1 MQQDRSTENLTKAF
15 QVLEDAQEV
24 LNELWEAAT
33 SDPDAQIGHHEMV
46 LATKAR
52 TYVTTARFRLARHA
66 KGLGCPEIVP
76 PGAEGLQPVGGDAA

>member
-15 QVLEDAQEV
+15 QVLEDAQEI
-24 LNELWEAAT
+24 LNELWETAT
-33 SDPDAQIGHHEMV
+33 SDRDSSMDQHEMM
-46 LATKAR
+46 LAARAR

-66 KGLGCPEIVP
+66 RELGCPEIVP